1 MEADGTSE
9 NRDPQD
15 VTPQLADMV
24 GNPTSEQRVQIGSLT
39 VWANRPEIATAFVR
53 FQQSVD
59 ANSSLTPRL
68 RELVRLRVAFHNQC
82 RSCMAVRSSAA
93 VADGMTDG
101 AVCSLERPEE
111 AADLTDAEKA
121 ALAYADLLATDH
133 LSIDDAVFDRMR
145 QHFDEPQ
152 MIDLGVHI
160 GICVGFGRLAMS
172 WDIVDDL
179 PPSFQH
185 DRPRAVPWSA
195 EAVVR

>member
-1 MEADGTSE
+1 MARVSTVNPEDF
-9 NRDPQD
+9 
-15 VTPQLADMV
+15 TPQLADMV

-39 VWANRPEIATAFVR
+39 VWANRPPIATAFVR
-53 FQQSVD
+53 FLQAVD
-59 ANSSLTPRL
+59 TNSSLAPRL

-93 VADGMTDG
+93 IADGMTDD
-101 AVCSLERPEE
+101 AVCGLERPDD

-133 LSIDDAVFDRMR
+133 LSIDDAVFDRLR

-152 MIDLGVHI
+152 IIDLGVHI
-160 GICVGFGRLAMS
+160 GVCVGFGRLAMS

-179 PPSFQH
+179 PPPFQRDH
-185 DRPRAVPWSA
+185 PGAVPWSA
-195 EAVVR
+195 GAVLR